1 MNTIPCEIIEDLLPS
16 YKDKVLSDS
25 VNEAVISHIKSC
37 RKCSEKLE
45 ILERQ
50 IDESDWER
58 VQKESA
64 FLGRIKKSKHYIIGL
79 IIGASIPIG
88 AMVLFILYILI
99 QSHIN

>member
-16 YKDKVLSDS
+16 YKDNLLSDS
-25 VNEAVISHIKSC
+25 VNEAVISHLKSC
-37 RKCSEKLE
+37 RECSDKFE
-45 ILERQ
+45 ILEHQ
-50 IDESDWER
+50 IEESDLER

-64 FLGRIKKSKHYIIGL
+64 FLGKIKKSKHYIIGL

-88 AMVLFILYILI
+88 AMVLFIIYVLI